1 MHNCHPQNQAI
12 FDPWWRRSQSSM
24 QFPGLLGPVA
34 RHPSRWQ
41 WSLGRASK
49 RRGVVGHRK
58 LPEICSL
65 DLSSVENLA
74 IYFQYLSVLLQNI
87 TTEEPRISQ
96 CDVWSIQGR
105 TVHGSD
111 IPWCSHLDTRSS
123 GVSASWPAA
132 GTSCSQTSSLEI
144 VDREQF
150 WKIIVVSQDPLEY
163 QLSIL

>member
-1 MHNCHPQNQAI
+1 MHSKCTSFALSKAPKLQRALLEATMSVTLPGNQWPRCNNCHPQNQAI

-49 RRGVVGHRK
+49 RRGVVSHRK

-74 IYFQYLSVLLQNI
+74 IYFQYCYK
-87 TTEEPRISQ
+87 TSQ
-96 CDVWSIQGR
+96 QKNLGFHNAMCDPSRAEQSMALIYPDAR
-105 TVHGSD
+105 T
-111 IPWCSHLDTRSS
+111 
-123 GVSASWPAA
+123 
-132 GTSCSQTSSLEI
+132 
-144 VDREQF
+144 
-150 WKIIVVSQDPLEY
+150 
-163 QLSIL
+163 